1 MTKQPMQGP
10 ALPASFLWGG
20 AVAAHQ
26 TEGAWQADG
35 KGVSIADVM
44 LAGDRQT
51 PRAVTP
57 TVTADGVYPNHWG
70 TDFYHHYREDIAMMA
85 EMGFKCFRTSI
96 AWTRIFPN
104 GDDPEPNEAGLQY
117 YADVFAT
124 CHEYGIEPMVT
135 LSHFELPLHLVQ
147 AYGGFASRHVLDA
160 FVRFA
165 TVCLRR
171 FHHQVKYWLTFN
183 EINNQANWRD
193 PHALLQD
200 SGLLL
205 PPGENAEQAMFQA
218 AHHELVASAQV
229 VQIAHAISP
238 TLQVGGMLALCPIYP
253 AGPAPQDVLKA
264 SKAMDYRYYFGDV
277 QALGHYPAWLAPYWA
292 EHGLTIHQAPED
304 AAILAA
310 GTVDFVGCSYYM
322 SFTLKHQAVDA
333 DYTYNEATDLTTN
346 PNVPQSQWGWAIDPV
361 GLRYALNWAWA
372 RWHLPLF
379 IVENGIG
386 GAETLVDGQ
395 VHDQY
400 RIDYLRAHLA
410 QMRLAIVSDG
420 VPVMGYLAW
429 SALDIVSAST
439 GEMKKRYGFIYVDAD
454 DFGHG
459 SMARVRKDSFAW
471 YQRVI
476 ASNGADI

>member
-57 TVTADGVYPNHWG
+57 TVTANGVYPNHWG

-200 SGLLL
+200 SGLL
-205 PPGENAEQAMFQA
+205 
-218 AHHELVASAQV
+218 
-229 VQIAHAISP
+229 
-238 TLQVGGMLALCPIYP
+238 
-253 AGPAPQDVLKA
+253 
-264 SKAMDYRYYFGDV
+264 
-277 QALGHYPAWLAPYWA
+277 
-292 EHGLTIHQAPED
+292 
-304 AAILAA
+304 
-310 GTVDFVGCSYYM
+310 
-322 SFTLKHQAVDA
+322 
-333 DYTYNEATDLTTN
+333 
-346 PNVPQSQWGWAIDPV
+346 
-361 GLRYALNWAWA
+361 
-372 RWHLPLF
+372 
-379 IVENGIG
+379 
-386 GAETLVDGQ
+386 
-395 VHDQY
+395 
-400 RIDYLRAHLA
+400 
-410 QMRLAIVSDG
+410 
-420 VPVMGYLAW
+420 
-429 SALDIVSAST
+429 
-439 GEMKKRYGFIYVDAD
+439 
-454 DFGHG
+454 
-459 SMARVRKDSFAW
+459 
-471 YQRVI
+471 
-476 ASNGADI
+476 